1 MNKAGHYHVKGS
13 KVLVPQKILSLTAK
27 LSEKPQQGRIN
38 PSGKHHE
45 MMYDV
50 GITFE
55 VVRKQLLSNERR
67 LEFSCNLS
75 SLKNS

>member
-1 MNKAGHYHVKGS
+1 M
-13 KVLVPQKILSLTAK
+13 LVPQQILSLTAK

-38 PSGKHHE
+38 PSGKDHE

-55 VVRKQLLSNERR
+55 VGPKQLLSNERR
-67 LEFSCNLS
+67 FEFSCNLS
-75 SLKNS
+75 SLKNSLKWVKV

>member
-1 MNKAGHYHVKGS
+1 MNKAGNYHVKGS
-13 KVLVPQKILSLTAK
+13 KVLVPQQIISLTAK
-27 LSEKPQQGRIN
+27 QD
-38 PSGKHHE
+38 HE

-55 VVRKQLLSNERR
+55 VGRKQLLSNERR
-67 LEFSCNLS
+67 LEFSRNLS